1 MDEII
6 TVLAGIAA
14 IFVLVGLPSI
24 CFMLGSLG
32 DGTEQDKTG

>member
-14 IFVLVGLPSI
+14 IFVLIGLPSI
-24 CFMLGSLG
+24 CFILGAAV
-32 DGTEQDKTG
+32 DEAEQDKTG